1 MGRSFHFRSA
11 KRAPPAADRSV
22 RQRTQECTVWNCD
35 NRLVLRAYLA
45 VDSPAPPGGFECRPG
60 RVAAGKGNYKL
71 YSLGMHMR
79 IVGRLEFESDLA
91 HALD

>member
-11 KRAPPAADRSV
+11 KRAPPTADRSV

-35 NRLVLRAYLA
+35 NRLAA
-45 VDSPAPPGGFECRPG
+45 K
-60 RVAAGKGNYKL
+60 AAGKGNYKL
-71 YSLGMHMR
+71 YSPGMHTR
-79 IVGRLEFESDLA
+79 IVGRLELESDLA